1 MRKKEAEITEETSLY
16 DMALQLGHKIELEAG
31 GSKKSIATPQ
41 ENYRKNLI
49 FPFLDGFITKMT
61 AQQLST
67 SVAHHWSVF
76 VNYIF
81 SAVSRR
87 TINHWLIKL
96 S

>member
-61 AQQLST
+61 AQQLSIY
-67 SVAHHWSVF
+67 VANHGVF
-76 VNYIF
+76 
-81 SAVSRR
+81 
-87 TINHWLIKL
+87 L
-96 S
+96 SILYFLQCHTAPSILVD